1 MSKYNKEFKLSV
13 IHEREQGAS
22 FHSIEKKYDLHLGT
36 VRRWFAAYS
45 KHGEDALEAK
55 NSNLCVY
62 SADFKKKVVE
72 AYLAGEG
79 SCLDI
84 AVRFGISAQSTVIKW
99 VKQYNNH
106 EEFTDPKPKGASYMV
121 KNNSSR
127 KTTLEERITIVEHCT
142 ANAHNYSL
150 TAMKFNCSYG
160 QVYSW
165 VKKYESMGVEGLY
178 DRRGRNKP
186 EEELTELEKLKAE
199 NRLLKAQARQQQM
212 EIDFLKK
219 LDAVERR

>member
-13 IHEREQGAS
+13 IREREQGAS
-22 FHSIEKKYDLHLGT
+22 FHSIEKKYNLHLGT

-45 KHGEDALEAK
+45 KHGEIALEAK

-62 SADFKKKVVE
+62 SAGFKKEVVE

-84 AVRFGISAQSTVIKW
+84 AVRFGINAQSTVIKW

-106 EEFTDPKPKGASYMV
+106 EEFTDSKPKGVSCMV
-121 KNNSSR
+121 KSNSR
-127 KTTLEERITIVEHCT
+127 KTTLEERIAIVEHCT

-150 TAMKFNCSYG
+150 TAKKYNCSYG

-165 VKKYESMGVEGLY
+165 VKKYESKGVEGLY
-178 DRRGRNKP
+178 DRRGQSKP
-186 EEELTELEKLKAE
+186 AEELTELEMLKAE
-199 NRLLKAQARQQQM
+199 NRLLKAQARQKQM